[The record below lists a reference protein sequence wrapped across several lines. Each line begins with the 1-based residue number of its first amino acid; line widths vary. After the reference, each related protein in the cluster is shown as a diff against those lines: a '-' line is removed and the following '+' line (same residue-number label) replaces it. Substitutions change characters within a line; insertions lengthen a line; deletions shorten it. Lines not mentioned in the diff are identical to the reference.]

1 MAADHSIVLTTCEP
15 ASYLDAYRFMKNS
28 LYLKLNRLFCPES
41 RYDMRKDP
49 ELVRLIAESTMAA
62 DGNNVEN
69 IDELLGRVK
78 RQLPHRLELVNRAVT
93 SFAPFLVINK
103 SLFNAEARQLV
114 ERLQDVARRRCSI
127 WAKYVGNITYQ
138 KEIAA
143 SARNMVP
150 VVARY
155 PDGP

>member
-15 ASYLDAYRFMKNS
+15 ASYLDAYRFMKNA
-28 LYLKLNRLFCPES
+28 LYLKLNRLFSLES

-49 ELVRLIAESTMAA
+49 ELVRLIAESTM
-62 DGNNVEN
+62 
-69 IDELLGRVK
+69 
-78 RQLPHRLELVNRAVT
+78 AVT

-155 PDGP
+155 PDGPLSREMEKIVQNVTFAVSF

>member
-28 LYLKLNRLFCPES
+28 LYLKLNRLFSPES

-49 ELVRLIAESTMAA
+49 ELVRLIAESTM
-62 DGNNVEN
+62 
-69 IDELLGRVK
+69 
-78 RQLPHRLELVNRAVT
+78 AVT

>member
-15 ASYLDAYRFMKNS
+15 ASYLDAYRFMKIS
-28 LYLKLNRLFCPES
+28 LYLKLNRLFSPES

-78 RQLPHRLELVNRAVT
+78 RQLPHRLGLVNRAVT
-93 SFAPFLVINK
+93 SFEHGDMLSWNIFTLSSQVRLM
-103 SLFNAEARQLV
+103 SLANSV
-114 ERLQDVARRRCSI
+114 TVRCHS
-127 WAKYVGNITYQ
+127 G
-138 KEIAA
+138 
-143 SARNMVP
+143 
-150 VVARY
+150 
-155 PDGP
+155 

>member
-15 ASYLDAYRFMKNS
+15 ASYLDAYRFMKIS
-28 LYLKLNRLFCPES
+28 LYLKLNRLFGPES
-41 RYDMRKDP
+41 RYDMRKDS
-49 ELVRLIAESTMAA
+49 ELVRLIAESTM
-62 DGNNVEN
+62 G
-69 IDELLGRVK
+69 
-78 RQLPHRLELVNRAVT
+78 VT

-138 KEIAA
+138 KEIEA
-143 SARNMVP
+143 SAKSMAP
-150 VVARY
+150 VAALH
-155 PDGP
+155 PDGPLNREMGKIVKAVTCSMSI